1 MDQKYF
7 SKFLDEK
14 LEENEKAA
22 PSERMFMYDGVL
34 YPAMITCLETLKR
47 VHTFRAWQDDVI
59 LVFLAG
65 QNTGSNWVGEILT
78 QLEIASGK
86 YDEDEQKRREQIL
99 QELTLFP
106 YLEFGDPEKIERMEK
121 MPSRRIIKTHLSP
134 QKLPKSIF
142 EKKAK
147 MLVLFRNPKDT
158 AVSFFHFAKGI
169 KISPEQKTWDE
180 FFENF
185 VTGKVAYGSYFDH
198 ITEWN
203 NYLDDSYVFFITYEE
218 IKENPVSALK
228 KIAKFFNFSVTEEE
242 IESIVKKTSFENMK
256 NNAGT
261 YGKLGKTL
269 FRKGIVGDWTSV
281 FSESQSER
289 MDRKF
294 EESVAK
300 TKLGMM
306 LKYELYCKN

>member
-1 MDQKYF
+1 
-7 SKFLDEK
+7 
-14 LEENEKAA
+14 
-22 PSERMFMYDGVL
+22 
-34 YPAMITCLETLKR
+34 MITCLETLKR

-59 LVFLAG
+59 LVSYPK
-65 QNTGSNWVGEILT
+65 TGSNWVGEILT
-78 QLEIASGK
+78 QLEIASEK

-106 YLEFGDPEKIERMEK
+106 YLEFGDPEKFERMEK

-169 KISPEQKTWDE
+169 KMSPEQETWDE

-185 VTGKVAYGSYFDH
+185 VTGKVVYGSYFDH

-203 NYLDDSYVFFITYEE
+203 NYLDDSNVFFITYEE

-256 NNAGT
+256 NKAGT

>member
-1 MDQKYF
+1 MDPKHF

-14 LEENEKAA
+14 LEKNEKFA

-34 YPAMITCLETLKR
+34 YPAMISCPETLKR
-47 VHTFRAWQDDVI
+47 VHTFRAWEDDVI
-59 LVFLAG
+59 LVSYPK
-65 QNTGSNWVGEILT
+65 TGSNWVGEILT

-86 YDEDEQKRREQIL
+86 YDEDEQKRRNQIL
-99 QELTLFP
+99 QELSLFP
-106 YLEFGDPEKIERMEK
+106 YLEFGDPEKFERIEK
-121 MPSRRIIKTHLSP
+121 LPSRRVIKTHLSP

-169 KISPEQKTWDE
+169 KITSDQQTWDE
-180 FFENF
+180 FFEDF
-185 VTGKVAYGSYFDH
+185 ITGKVAYGSYFDH

-203 NYLDDSYVFFITYEE
+203 NYLDDSNVFFITYEE
-218 IKENPVSALK
+218 IKENPVSALN

-242 IESIVKKTSFENMK
+242 IESIVKKTSFESMK
-256 NNAGT
+256 DNAGN
-261 YGKLGKTL
+261 YGKLGETL

-281 FSESQSER
+281 FSESQSEK